1 MPAPLMPNVLQVPAA
16 IPGQGLLRF
25 EACGHDELGRFT
37 IHGER
42 QAGELPHLRP
52 AAAALG

>member
-1 MPAPLMPNVLQVPAA
+1 MPNVLQVPAA

-37 IHGER
+37 IRGER